1 MWERQIVSGR
11 SDPRSVARFDDEHL
25 RRFLAARRAGDAAAM
40 RHAWEELVIVFKDR
54 MDGLVAAN
62 HKGRLDAFEHEEA
75 VQRALIRFS
84 DNLFTTFRGTS
95 MGELVNATKT
105 LCFYVCVEVQRE
117 AERDR
122 RRRRSL
128 DEGWDGVGHDDRPA
142 PAWEVGQAQEAY
154 EAEQRSADIDAFV
167 AWAMPQLVGKR
178 RDVVELTLHGAPLSQ
193 ICAQLA
199 LSKDNAYQLR
209 SRGLKDLAKLHEQYG
224 T

>member
-1 MWERQIVSGR
+1 
-11 SDPRSVARFDDEHL
+11 
-25 RRFLAARRAGDAAAM
+25 
-40 RHAWEELVIVFKDR
+40 
-54 MDGLVAAN
+54 
-62 HKGRLDAFEHEEA
+62 
-75 VQRALIRFS
+75 
-84 DNLFTTFRGTS
+84 
-95 MGELVNATKT
+95 MGELVNATKK
-105 LCFYVCVEVQRE
+105 LCSYVCIEVQRE
-117 AERDR
+117 AERHR

>member
-1 MWERQIVSGR
+1 MWDCQIVSGP
-11 SDPRSVARFDDEHL
+11 SDPPSVARFGDEHL

-40 RHAWEELVIVFKDR
+40 RRAWEELVIVFKDR

-62 HKGRLDAFEHEEA
+62 HKGRLDPFEHEEA

-117 AERDR
+117 AERNR

-128 DEGWDGVGHDDRPA
+128 DEGWDGLGHEDRPA
-142 PAWEVGQAQEAY
+142 PTWEADQAREAF
-154 EAEQRSADIDAFV
+154 EAEQRSADVEAFV
-167 AWAMPQLVGKR
+167 AWAVPQLAGR
-178 RDVVELTLHGAPLSQ
+178 RRAVVERTFHGAPLPQ
-193 ICAQLA
+193 ICAELA

-209 SRGLKDLAKLHEQYG
+209 SRGLKDLAKLYEQYG